1 MNLFRNKN
9 IDRKIGPKF
18 GKKIHKIFKNEFKP
32 RLYENQINFNRMR
45 MYRLNIVL

>member
-1 MNLFRNKN
+1 MIKHYHLEVLSQGMNLFRN

-32 RLYENQINFNRMR
+32 RMYENQI
-45 MYRLNIVL
+45 